1 MLQVARLNTIGLR
14 PFSSLSDLGSI
25 NRADVIGATDTVW
38 MGKLV
43 KAVAESGDNEHAAAI
58 DEYFRKNFRKLS
70 VRQALDVL
78 EPLGEEEVE
87 APSLDGKFWIWESL
101 DEAIRGDIESL
112 TDEEFDKAFA
122 AFAVNMKGSNELLDM
137 FESRIYRRESDGLF
151 KS

>member
-1 MLQVARLNTIGLR
+1 MLQIVRRNTLGLR
-14 PFSSLSDLGSI
+14 TFSSLSDLGSI

-78 EPLGEEEVE
+78 EPLGEEDLEG
-87 APSLDGKFWIWESL
+87 SNLDGFWIWESL
-101 DEAIRGDIESL
+101 DEAIRGDVDSL
-112 TDEEFDKAFA
+112 TDEEFDKVFNAFS
-122 AFAVNMKGSNELLDM
+122 VHLKGSNELMDM
-137 FESRIYRRESDGLF
+137 FEARIYRRETDDLF
-151 KS
+151 KK